1 MSIRLLPYRQY
12 SDHDVIN
19 MFALGSSYVNNNVT
33 GSSYGDAGVFVT
45 QLAAD
50 LNADTIKYDS
60 TYDSYLGKTDYP
72 HVGVNEYPHVS
83 LTVKP
88 AASGDTC
95 LGITLLQTAEY
106 DENGEKLLYKK
117 DKREALRCLLPGQAV
132 PIATRGVF
140 AISQDAWD
148 GNVAIGSGLKLSTVS
163 GKVTGC
169 APSDSARIATVI
181 ATGSRTPST
190 SVADQFAGT
199 GTGKYAIIG
208 LGF

>member
-1 MSIRLLPYRQY
+1 MALRLLPFRQY
-12 SDHDVIN
+12 SDNDVIN
-19 MFALGSSYVNNNVT
+19 MFALGSSYVNTNVT

-50 LNADTIKYDS
+50 LNADTITYDS
-60 TYDSYLGKTDYP
+60 TYASYLGKTNYP

-83 LTVKP
+83 LTLKP

-117 DKREALRCLLPGQAV
+117 EKREALRVLLPGQSV
-132 PIATRGVF
+132 PVATRGVF
-140 AISQDAWD
+140 AIVDAAWD
-148 GNVAIGSGLKLSTVS
+148 GNVAVGSGLKLSTVS

-169 APSDSARIATVI
+169 LPSDAARIATVI
-181 ATGSRTPST
+181 ATGSRVAST

-199 GTGKYAIIG
+199 GTGKYAIVG
-208 LGF
+208 LGL

>member
-1 MSIRLLPYRQY
+1 MSLRLLPFRQY
-12 SDHDVIN
+12 SDQDVIN
-19 MFALGSSYVNNNVT
+19 MFALGSAYVNDNIT

-45 QLAAD
+45 QLAAN
-50 LNADTIKYDS
+50 LNADVITYDS
-60 TYDSYLGKTDYP
+60 TYGSYLGKTDYP
-72 HVGVNEYPHVS
+72 NMGVNEYPHVS

-95 LGITLLQTAEY
+95 LGITLLQTAKY
-106 DENGEKLLYKK
+106 DENGEKLLYNK
-117 DKREALRCLLPGQAV
+117 DKREAMRILLPGQAV
-132 PIATRGVF
+132 PIATRGLF
-140 AISQDAWD
+140 QLDNAAWD
-148 GNVAIGSGLKLSTVS
+148 GNLAVGSGLKLSTVS

-199 GTGKYAIIG
+199 GTGKHAIVFLG
-208 LGF
+208 L